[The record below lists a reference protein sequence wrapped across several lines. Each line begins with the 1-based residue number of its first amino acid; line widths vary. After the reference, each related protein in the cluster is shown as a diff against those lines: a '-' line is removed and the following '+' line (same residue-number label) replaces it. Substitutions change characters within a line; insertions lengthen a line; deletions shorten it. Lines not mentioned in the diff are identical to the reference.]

1 MQSPRTACVRE
12 RSVPGIEWW
21 ASLHAAG
28 LPHCCCLCGRSSK
41 LTTSRRC
48 GMSLCERSV
57 MVVGA
62 AAGHEQLR
70 PDLFGGCAGCS
81 DDVVECCCVRDEYIC
96 RARATMGSTPGPAN
110 LRATA
115 GFQSWLTSAVQRQ
128 LHDRRVCSAVLIT
141 RHNCKSAVGRHS
153 CVVQIISFSVTA
165 RHQPVA
171 LPACRAP
178 GALRMTASRS
188 PLPRQRIHCHTS
200 QQGVL
205 TRTKGAAPP
214 PQVLFMPI
222 SSCLLE
228 CAAA

>member
-1 MQSPRTACVRE
+1 MAAVR
-12 RSVPGIEWW
+12 
-21 ASLHAAG
+21 AAQ
-28 LPHCCCLCGRSSK
+28 
-41 LTTSRRC
+41 TTS
-48 GMSLCERSV
+48 S
-57 MVVGA
+57 
-62 AAGHEQLR
+62 
-70 PDLFGGCAGCS
+70 GCCR
-81 DDVVECCCVRDEYIC
+81 VRDQYIC
-96 RARATMGSTPGPAN
+96 RARATMGSTPGPTTTGAAN
-110 LRATA
+110 LRAIA

-165 RHQPVA
+165 SRQPVA

-178 GALRMTASRS
+178 GALRMTASRN
-188 PLPRQRIHCHTS
+188 PLPRQRILCHTS